1 VLNALYLRPEACDL
15 EEYMSIS
22 EERLRILKLIESGQV
37 SAEEGGQLIE
47 ALAANQERDRPRGA
61 VQPRVLRVR
70 VTDVSSRRQKINI
83 TIPVSLVGIGLK
95 LGAKLARRMESANAD
110 QIMRAIEGGSLGRIF
125 EMQDLDEGERVEIFV
140 E

>member
-1 VLNALYLRPEACDL
+1 
-15 EEYMSIS
+15 MSIP

-47 ALAANQERDRPRGA
+47 ALTANQERDRPRA
-61 VQPRVLRVR
+61 AAQPRVLRVR
-70 VTDVSSRRQKINI
+70 VTDVSSRRQKINV

-95 LGAKLARRMESANAD
+95 LGAKLVRRMESANAD

>member
-1 VLNALYLRPEACDL
+1 
-15 EEYMSIS
+15 MSIS

-47 ALAANQERDRPRGA
+47 ALAENQERDRPRGA

-70 VTDVSSRRQKINI
+70 VTDVSSRRQKINV

-95 LGAKLARRMESANAD
+95 LGAKLARRIESANAD
-110 QIMRAIEGGSLGRIF
+110 QIMRAIEGGTLGRIF
-125 EMQDLDEGERVEIFV
+125 EMQDLDEGERVDFFV

>member
-1 VLNALYLRPEACDL
+1 
-15 EEYMSIS
+15 MSIS

-61 VQPRVLRVR
+61 AHARVLRVR
-70 VTDVSSRRQKINI
+70 VTDVSSRRQKINV

-95 LGAKLARRMESANAD
+95 LGAKLARRMESANTD

>member
-1 VLNALYLRPEACDL
+1 
-15 EEYMSIS
+15 MSIT

-47 ALAANQERDRPRGA
+47 ALAENQERDRPRGA

-70 VTDVSSRRQKINI
+70 VTDVSSRRQKINV

-110 QIMRAIEGGSLGRIF
+110 QIMRAIEGGTLGRIF

>member
-1 VLNALYLRPEACDL
+1 
-15 EEYMSIS
+15 MSIS

-47 ALAANQERDRPRGA
+47 ALAENQERDRPRGA

-70 VTDVSSRRQKINI
+70 VTDVSSRRQKINV

-95 LGAKLARRMESANAD
+95 LGAKLVRRMESANAD

>member
-1 VLNALYLRPEACDL
+1 
-15 EEYMSIS
+15 MSIS

-47 ALAANQERDRPRGA
+47 ALAENQERDRPRAA

-70 VTDVSSRRQKINI
+70 VTDVSSRRQKINV

-95 LGAKLARRMESANAD
+95 LGAKLARRMESANTD

-125 EMQDLDEGERVEIFV
+125 EMQDLDEGERVVIFV

>member
-1 VLNALYLRPEACDL
+1 
-15 EEYMSIS
+15 MSIS

-47 ALAANQERDRPRGA
+47 ALAENQERDRPRGA

-70 VTDVSSRRQKINI
+70 VTDVSSRRQKINV

-95 LGAKLARRMESANAD
+95 LGAKLARRMESANTD

-125 EMQDLDEGERVEIFV
+125 EMQDLDEGERVEISV

>member
-1 VLNALYLRPEACDL
+1 
-15 EEYMSIS
+15 MSIS

-47 ALAANQERDRPRGA
+47 ALAANQERDRPRAA

-70 VTDVSSRRQKINI
+70 VTDVGSRRQKINV

-95 LGAKLARRMESANAD
+95 LGAKLARRIESANAD
-110 QIMRAIEGGSLGRIF
+110 QIMRAIEGGSTGRIF

>member
-1 VLNALYLRPEACDL
+1 
-15 EEYMSIS
+15 MSIS

-47 ALAANQERDRPRGA
+47 ALAANQERDRPRPP

-70 VTDVSSRRQKINI
+70 VTDVSSRRQKINV

-95 LGAKLARRMESANAD
+95 LGAKLAGRIESANAD
-110 QIMRAIEGGSLGRIF
+110 QIMQAIEGGTLGRIF
-125 EMQDLDEGERVEIFV
+125 EMQDLDEGERIEIFV

>member
-1 VLNALYLRPEACDL
+1 
-15 EEYMSIS
+15 MSIS

-47 ALAANQERDRPRGA
+47 ALSENQERDRPRAA

-70 VTDVSSRRQKINI
+70 VTDVSSRRQKINV

-95 LGAKLARRMESANAD
+95 LGAKLVRRMESANAD

>member
-1 VLNALYLRPEACDL
+1 
-15 EEYMSIS
+15 MSIS

-47 ALAANQERDRPRGA
+47 ALAENQERERPRGA
-61 VQPRVLRVR
+61 VQPRILRVR
-70 VTDVSSRRQKINI
+70 VTDVSSRRQKINV

-95 LGAKLARRMESANAD
+95 LGAKLARRLESANAD

-125 EMQDLDEGERVEIFV
+125 EMQDLDEGERVEIIV